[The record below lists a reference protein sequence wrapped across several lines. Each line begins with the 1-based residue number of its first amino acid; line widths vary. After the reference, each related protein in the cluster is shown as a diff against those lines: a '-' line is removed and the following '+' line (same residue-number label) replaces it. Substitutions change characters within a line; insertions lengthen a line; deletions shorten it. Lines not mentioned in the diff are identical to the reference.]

1 MINPPI
7 EPHNGDDLSATWL
20 RSLLRYV
27 RATRPI
33 AGPGLKHRVTPNGT
47 HLYCDLP
54 RGGGGGKAPDLSCF
68 RIAGLKY
75 TESSGTISAVEVKL
89 ANLFYRIDGKTYE
102 LEVPESGGADSGLGE
117 GDSGL
122 GEEEPETLDPEPG
135 TLTITSNSD
144 EFVIAIRCEV
154 TDGSEVPSAE
164 LVTLQSIAQL
174 QTQERNRNYYHDPI
188 WLFRDFAPAVDLRTA
203 PRMIMTEF

>member
-7 EPHNGDDLSATWL
+7 EPSAGDRVSATLL
-20 RSLLRYV
+20 RSLVRYI

-33 AGPGLKHRVTPNGT
+33 AGPGLRQRVTPNGT
-47 HLYCDLP
+47 HLSCYLP
-54 RGGGGGKAPDLSCF
+54 RGGGGKAPDLSCF

-102 LEVPESGGADSGLGE
+102 LEVPESGGSSQE
-117 GDSGL
+117 S
-122 GEEEPETLDPEPG
+122 EEEEEEEG
-135 TLTITSNSD
+135 VITITSNSD
-144 EFVIAIRCEV
+144 EFVIALRCEV
-154 TDGSEVPSAE
+154 TDGSETPSAE

-174 QTQERNRNYYHDPI
+174 QTQEQGRDYYHDPI
-188 WLFRDFAPAVDLRTA
+188 WLFRDWSPAVDLRSA
-203 PRMIMTEF
+203 PRFIMTEF

>member
-7 EPHNGDDLSATWL
+7 EPSAGDRVSATWL
-20 RSLLRYV
+20 RGLVRYV

-33 AGPGLKHRVTPNGT
+33 AGPGLRQRVTPNGT
-47 HLYCDLP
+47 HLSCVATTG
-54 RGGGGGKAPDLSCF
+54 RGGKTPPDLTCF

-75 TESSGTISAVEVKL
+75 TESSGTTSAVEVRL
-89 ANLFYRIDGKTYE
+89 ANLFYRIAGKTYE
-102 LEVPESGGADSGLGE
+102 LEVPESAGADSGLGE

-144 EFVIAIRCEV
+144 EFVIALRCEV
-154 TDGSEVPSAE
+154 TDGSETPSAE
-164 LVTLQSIAQL
+164 IVTLPSIAQL
-174 QTQERNRNYYHDPI
+174 QTAEQDRDYYHDPL
-188 WLFRDFAPAVDLRTA
+188 WLFRDWSPAVDLRSA
-203 PRMIMTEF
+203 PRFIMTEF

>member
-1 MINPPI
+1 MRNRLV
-7 EPHNGDDLSATWL
+7 EPRPGEAITAAWAAELVREL
-20 RSLLRYV
+20 RSQ
-27 RATRPI
+27 RPI
-33 AGPGLKHRVTPNGT
+33 AGPGMRVARGPNGT
-47 HLYCDLP
+47 TFSAAARPQASGL
-54 RGGGGGKAPDLSCF
+54 GDLSCF

-102 LEVPESGGADSGLGE
+102 LEVPESGGSSQESGASE
-117 GDSGL
+117 QES
-122 GEEEPETLDPEPG
+122 EEEEG
-135 TLTITSNSD
+135 VITITSNSD
-144 EFVIAIRCEV
+144 EFVIALRCEV

-164 LVTLQSIAQL
+164 LVTLPSIAQL
-174 QTQERNRNYYHDPI
+174 QTQERDRNYYHDPI